1 MLSLL
6 SEAEHR
12 TLLAQGL
19 RVTLLLFA
27 VAWVG
32 AITVA
37 CAFAALRDSRWPA
50 LRLGVAGLIDYHRNV
65 PGVVQ
70 VFLWYFGI
78 SALLPGGMQRWIN
91 RHDGEFLLA
100 SLALALYAA
109 AYMAED
115 LRSGFRAVPPGQRE
129 AAAALGLSRWQV
141 FGAVLL
147 PQALRVAL
155 PPLVNQTLAL
165 FKATTLAMTIGAGE
179 MLAAAVRLENI
190 TFRTFAVFGL
200 VSIAYLLGSW
210 TIMAGGHALARRYPP
225 PVAQR

>member
-6 SEAEHR
+6 AEAEHR
-12 TLLAQGL
+12 ALLLEGL
-19 RVTLLLFA
+19 RVTLLLFV
-27 VAWVG
+27 VAWLG
-32 AITVA
+32 AVLVA
-37 CAFAALRDSRWPA
+37 CAFAGLRDSRWRV
-50 LRLGVAGLIDYHRNV
+50 LRLGTAGLIDYHRNV

-78 SALLPGGMQRWIN
+78 SALLPTGLQRWIN

-100 SLALALYAA
+100 AMALALYAA

-115 LRSGFRAVPPGQRE
+115 LRSGFRAVPAGQRE
-129 AAAALGLSRWQV
+129 AAAALGLSSWQG
-141 FGAVLL
+141 FRAVLL
-147 PQALRVAL
+147 PQALRVSL

-190 TFRTFAVFGL
+190 TFRTFAVFGV
-200 VSIAYLLGSW
+200 VSVAYLLGSW
-210 TIMAGGHALARRYPP
+210 AIMAGGHVLALRYPP
-225 PVAQR
+225 PVARG